1 MQKRFLINMAR
12 TCEHQGSAENANEK
26 HTFIYIQKQRI
37 EIQETHTEEFNI
49 HNIQKA
55 RRQSKKSSN

>member
-1 MQKRFLINMAR
+1 MAR

-37 EIQETHTEEFNI
+37 EIQETHTEELSLGDVNI
-49 HNIQKA
+49 YNIQKA